1 MTGGSPATWPDQVRQ
16 ALLSVADAQRA
27 PAMQAYQRG
36 QFPFFGIP
44 TPLRRQAVADLVKP
58 RQTAAEL
65 LSNANAL
72 WAMPERECQYVA
84 VDLLARQVRQLGEAD
99 LAALLELV
107 RRRSWWDSVDGL
119 AGVVGDVVRAARR
132 SNPDAQQ
139 AMDEALADGNL
150 WVRRVAMLHQLG
162 WRGDTDRRRLFAYA
176 EALAGEE
183 DFFIRKAI
191 GWALRDFARWEAQAV
206 LDFLNGPGRVL
217 SSLSRREAAKHLTGL
232 N

>member
-1 MTGGSPATWPDQVRQ
+1 MSDGNPVACPDQVRQ
-16 ALLSVADAQRA
+16 ALLAVADAQRA
-27 PAMQAYQRG
+27 PAMQAYLRG

-44 TPLRRQAVADLVKP
+44 TPLRRQAVSSLIKP

-65 LSNANAL
+65 LANARAL

-84 VDLLARQVRQLGEAD
+84 VDLLARQVRQLGEGE
-99 LAALLELV
+99 LPELLELV

-132 SNPDAQQ
+132 TNPDAQGT
-139 AMDEALADGNL
+139 MDSALGDGCL

-162 WRGDTDRRRLFAYA
+162 WRGETDRRRLFAYA

-191 GWALRDFARWEAQAV
+191 GWALRDFARSEPQAV